1 MVDIE
6 SVKARL
12 LESVR
17 LMEGAIDHSTPV
29 LDKLDEAG
37 GQLAGVTKGSGHDQA
52 GEALT
57 MLQGA
62 KDRLEEAVTLAR
74 GAIDEA
80 NAYADAL

>member
-1 MVDIE
+1 MADIE

-12 LESVR
+12 AESVR

-37 GQLAGVTKGSGHDQA
+37 GQLSGVTKGSGHDQA
-52 GEALT
+52 GEALS

-62 KDRLEEAVTLAR
+62 RDRLEEAMTLAR

-80 NAYADAL
+80 TAYSQAL